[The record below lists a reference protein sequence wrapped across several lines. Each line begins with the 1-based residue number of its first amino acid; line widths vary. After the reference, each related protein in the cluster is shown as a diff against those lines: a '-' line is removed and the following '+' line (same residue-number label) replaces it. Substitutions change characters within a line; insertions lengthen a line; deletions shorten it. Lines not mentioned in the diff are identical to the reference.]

1 MEGGDAAFQLNWPY
15 VYAAAQKK
23 PDFAKNFKWA
33 PYPTV
38 SGDEA
43 KVTVGGINYAVSNY
57 TTHPDQSFDAVLCLR
72 SAESQKLAALKDGV
86 PPTIEAVY
94 DEPEM
99 AEAYP
104 MRDDIKETL
113 KNASVRPRTPAYQN
127 VSTVISTILS
137 PPASIDPQATA
148 DRLRKELQD
157 ALDSKG
163 VLP

>member
-1 MEGGDAAFQLNWPY
+1 FQLNWPY

-33 PYPTV
+33 PYPALGG
-38 SGDEA
+38 SEA

-57 TTHPDQSFDAVLCLR
+57 TTHADESFDAVLCLR
-72 SAESQKLAALKDGV
+72 SAENQKLAALKDGV

-94 DEPEM
+94 DDPEM
-99 AEAYP
+99 AKAYP
-104 MRDDIKETL
+104 MKDDILQTL
-113 KNASVRPRTPAYQN
+113 KNASVRPLTPAYQN
-127 VSTVISTILS
+127 ASTVISTILS
-137 PPASIDPQATA
+137 PPAGIDPQATG